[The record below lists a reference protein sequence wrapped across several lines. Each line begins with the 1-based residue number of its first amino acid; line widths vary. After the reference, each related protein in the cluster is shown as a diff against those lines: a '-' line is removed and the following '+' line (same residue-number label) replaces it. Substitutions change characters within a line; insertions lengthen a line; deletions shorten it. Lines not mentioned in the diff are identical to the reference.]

1 MFIAISEYLAPVEA
15 IDAVRPIHLAYLE
28 GLVSDG
34 TLLMAGRQDP
44 VVGGVLVF
52 RGSDE
57 AEAQKVVDNDPY
69 TQQGLAR
76 YTLTRFAPRIGPIT
90 D

>member
-1 MFIAISEYLAPVEA
+1 MFIAISEYLAPIEA
-15 IDAVRPIHLAYLE
+15 IDAVRPTHLAYLD

-52 RGSDE
+52 RGSDV
-57 AEAQKVVDNDPY
+57 AAAQEVIDNDPY
-69 TQQGLAR
+69 TLQGLAR
-76 YTLTRFAPRIGPIT
+76 YTLTQFTPRIGPIT